1 MDDTPLS
8 ADAAHSAGTS
18 NNTSKGAPEG
28 TRPSFVA
35 LLPLLFFLAL
45 FIGTG
50 TALTLR
56 GTAMAFYQLSAAVAV
71 LPALVL
77 SVLLGMGRNKT
88 SLEGQL
94 AIFVRGVGDSNII
107 TMCLIYLLAGA
118 FASVATS
125 IGGVTSTVNLG
136 LALVPP
142 AFVLPGLF
150 LIGAFV
156 STAMGTSMGT
166 IAAIAPIAVGVG
178 EQTSVGLPL
187 LMGAVVGGAMFGDNL
202 SMISDTTIAATR
214 TQGCQLKDKFRVNL
228 YIALPAALV
237 AVLVFAILGADGTI
251 TEAGD
256 YRILLALPYLVILGM
271 ALAGVNVF
279 AVLATGILFTG
290 VVGLAVVPD
299 YAILQFSRD
308 IFQGFQKMQEIMVL
322 SMFIGGLGELIR
334 TQGGIAWIL
343 ERIDAITARSRGEN
357 RRRTGELSIA
367 GLVSA
372 ADICTA
378 NNTVAIILSGGLAE
392 EIARKNRV
400 DPRRSASILDIF
412 SCVFQGIMPYAAQVL
427 LAGSVAGIS
436 PVVVAGNNYYCF
448 ILALAGIA
456 AIASGRPR
464 LSGSA

>member
-1 MDDTPLS
+1 MHDTPIS
-8 ADAAHSAGTS
+8 TPEAQGTS
-18 NNTSKGAPEG
+18 PGNT
-28 TRPSFVA
+28 PSCVA
-35 LLPLLFFLAL
+35 LLPLLLFLAL

-50 TALTLR
+50 AALTLR
-56 GTAMAFYQLSAAVAV
+56 GTSMAFYQLSAAVAV

-77 SVLLGMGRNKT
+77 SLLLGMGRSKT
-88 SLEGQL
+88 SLDTQL
-94 AIFVRGVGDSNII
+94 ATFVRGVGDSNII

-150 LIGAFV
+150 LIAAFV

-166 IAAIAPIAVGVG
+166 IAAVAPIAVGVG
-178 EQTSVGLPL
+178 EQTSVALPL

-214 TQGCQLKDKFRVNL
+214 TQECQLKDKFRVNL
-228 YIALPAALV
+228 YIALPAALA

-256 YRILLALPYLVILGM
+256 YRILTALPYLVILGM

-290 VVGLAVVPD
+290 VVGLTVVPG
-299 YAILQFSRD
+299 YAVLQFSRD

-334 TQGGIAWIL
+334 DQGGIAWIL
-343 ERIDAITARSRGEN
+343 GRIDRITARSRGKN

-378 NNTVAIILSGGLAE
+378 NNTVAIILSGGLAQ
-392 EIARKNRV
+392 EIARKNGV
-400 DPRRSASILDIF
+400 DPRRSASILDVF

-436 PVVVAGNNYYCF
+436 PVAIVGNNYYCF
-448 ILALAGIA
+448 ILALAGCV

-464 LSGSA
+464 FSRRS